1 MLIPTEQGAY
11 YNDYAGKDH
20 GAQMDQCE
28 PEMCHRFLGYGATLS
43 GQASGRNK
51 CGAAAVAASRCCGG
65 KLGAQFKSHSHGDFR
80 AGTTLTQLLLHTG
93 HEAAG
98 AGCASVLGHRGCIRR
113 RAIAGGELHQQL
125 AATGLDGHR
134 NIASLEAQPA
144 AIELH
149 QKRG

>member
-1 MLIPTEQGAY
+1 MLAKIMALRWTNVNRRCVIVFWAMERLFP
-11 YNDYAGKDH
+11 DK
-20 GAQMDQCE
+20 
-28 PEMCHRFLGYGATLS
+28 R
-43 GQASGRNK
+43 
-51 CGAAAVAASRCCGG
+51 VAATSVVLLPLLLPVAVGG